1 MRTLRTALFTLALLF
16 PFASP
21 LLAQDAIAPET
32 MTVEVIPAGTPKL
45 FVADLAITNIVDGKI
60 YVYHADDLKVLGTLG
75 LGFMGQMYVPAARDV
90 VYVSTS
96 YVEKISRGKRSDFL
110 EVYDSSALT
119 LRAEIPIASTRTQA
133 LNFRPLMQGSVDSRW
148 MFIQNATPATSI
160 SVVDLE
166 AGKQVAEIPNPGCW
180 GIYPSAKDGRRFA
193 TMCGDGTF
201 GSYTL
206 SEDGSEAERTASEA
220 IFDPAGNALFSHGER
235 DGDTWLFITFAG
247 DLYRVN
253 LEGDT
258 AALVDQST
266 FAAEGWRPGGYQPH
280 AYHQATGTLFVLM
293 HPNGAEGSH
302 KNPGEEIWAYDVAG
316 KKLLSRSPTTTAFAL
331 GVGGQEG
338 APALYAANQAEGKV
352 HRYTADAAAAYALTE
367 TGAVAAG
374 EVPMQLETQ

>member
-1 MRTLRTALFTLALLF
+1 MRTLRTAMYTLALLS

-21 LLAQDAIAPET
+21 LAAQEAIAPET

-45 FVADLAITNIVDGKI
+45 FVADLAITHIVDGKL
-60 YVYHADDLKVLGTLG
+60 YVYNADDLKVLGTLG
-75 LGFMGQMYVPAARDV
+75 LGFLGQIYLPPDQDV
-90 VYVSTS
+90 IYISTS

-110 EVYDSSALT
+110 EIYDTSALT
-119 LRAEIPIASTRTQA
+119 LKPEIPITNTRAQA
-133 LNFRPLMQGSVDSRW
+133 LNFRPLLQGSVDNRW

-160 SVVDLE
+160 SVVDLQ

-206 SEDGSEAERTASEA
+206 SEDGAQAERTASEA
-220 IFDPAGNALFSHGER
+220 IFDPAANALFSHGER
-235 DGDTWLFITFAG
+235 DGDSWLFVSFAG

-253 LEGDT
+253 LEGDK
-258 AALVDQST
+258 AALVDQTT
-266 FAAEGWRPGGYQPH
+266 FAVEGWRPGGYQTH
-280 AYHQATGTLFVLM
+280 AYHQASGTLFVLM

-316 KKLLSRSPTTTAFAL
+316 KKLLSRSKTTTAFSL
-331 GVGGQEG
+331 GAGRQEG
-338 APALYAANQAEGKV
+338 APVLYAANLVEAKV

-374 EVPMQLETQ
+374 ELPLQLEMR